1 LEINNGRSFILEG
14 VTRAYVREREA
25 SREDQQR
32 TSCGDSKVRSNTHT
46 KHFISDQNLV
56 KKNN

>member
-1 LEINNGRSFILEG
+1 LEG